1 MAIRGLFAFYS
12 ALALPVLVLAVG
24 LAQGIRT
31 LPALWMAFIQPRV
44 LWTTL
49 AGALLVMI
57 LILLEPLL
65 SPIRKRAM
73 RSGIY
78 TGLAFSLPFAAVAIL
93 LRLGVYFAFDGLM
106 YSVILGAIAGLLRYK
121 EDLSFLSEP
130 SISEDAKRA
139 RLDKAYDLIARGLT
153 IFTTLYFLGLI
164 AGAIS
169 WVIRLDPKASTV
181 ELASI
186 AVVTCYLTAGVIA
199 GVYLRMFRQLQALKD
214 SYTCIRANP
223 ETKIVLPWEKR
234 PGVRRKLS

>member
-1 MAIRGLFAFYS
+1 MVTRGLFAFYS

-24 LAQGIRT
+24 LAQDFRT

-49 AGALLVMI
+49 AGTLLVMI
-57 LILLEPLL
+57 LIMLEPLL
-65 SPIRKRAM
+65 SAIKKRAM

-78 TGLAFSLPFAAVAIL
+78 TSLAFLLPFAVVAII

-106 YSVILGAIAGLLRYK
+106 YSVIFGAIAGLLRYK

-130 SISEDAKRA
+130 SISEETKRA

-164 AGAIS
+164 AGAVS
-169 WVIRLDPKASTV
+169 WVIRLDPKASIV

-186 AVVTCYLTAGVIA
+186 AVVACYLTVGVIA
-199 GVYLRMFRQLQALKD
+199 GVYLECF
-214 SYTCIRANP
+214 ANC
-223 ETKIVLPWEKR
+223 KY
-234 PGVRRKLS
+234 